1 MIDRSFVE
9 KLEEL
14 TAPHIINEAEGKF
27 SDKELIRISAPR
39 VATTKIS
46 SLDSLIS
53 IIKDEY
59 KDYSK
64 LIVRV
69 DDEALVSVMT
79 NINAESRERE
89 YPYMVE
95 AKIPVP
101 IYTKFNNYH
110 PVYNEVE
117 EVIIALNS
125 NFLDTPDRQYV
136 LRVIS
141 NLVETTEVTTNDD
154 GLTQRATVKT
164 GVQTLEKETIR
175 PIVSLKPYRTFSEV
189 EQPESKFIFRIKKG
203 GEVALI
209 EADGGVWKNEARKNI
224 SSYLEEGL
232 KDLIKENKV
241 LVIR

>member
-1 MIDRSFVE
+1 MIDRSFVK

-14 TAPHIINEAEGKF
+14 TAPHIINESEGKF
-27 SDKELIRISAPR
+27 TDKKLIRISAPR
-39 VATTKIS
+39 VESTKIS

-53 IIKDEY
+53 IIKDECN
-59 KDYSK
+59 DYSK

-69 DDEALVSVMT
+69 DNEALVSVMT

-89 YPYMVE
+89 YPYRVE
-95 AKIPVP
+95 AEIPTA
-101 IYTKFNNYH
+101 IYTKSNE
-110 PVYNEVE
+110 YNLSYLEIE
-117 EVIIALNS
+117 KVIIALNA
-125 NFLDTPDRQYV
+125 NFQDTPDRQYV
-136 LRVIS
+136 IRVIS

-154 GLTQRATVKT
+154 GLTQRATVKS

-224 SSYLEEGL
+224 ASYLEEGL